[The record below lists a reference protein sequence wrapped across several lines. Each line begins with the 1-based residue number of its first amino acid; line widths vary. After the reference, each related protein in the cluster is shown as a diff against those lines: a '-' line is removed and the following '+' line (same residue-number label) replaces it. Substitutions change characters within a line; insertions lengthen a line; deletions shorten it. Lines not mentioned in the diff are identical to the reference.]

1 VFNLPNNLTLVRIAA
16 SPVLIFLLYFPGRL
30 ACLSAMCLFIAAS
43 LTDIFDG
50 LLARRFNMVTTM
62 GKFLDPLADK
72 ILVACALVM
81 LSSLGW
87 AEPWVVA
94 AIICREIIV
103 TGLRAMAADQ
113 GVIIAAD
120 AFGKLKT
127 FLQSLAIC
135 PLLLHYP
142 WFGLDPAPIGRGL
155 LYFALALT
163 LVSGVN
169 YLYRFYKDYPETSG
183 HKRYERP

>member
-1 VFNLPNNLTLVRIAA
+1 MFNLPNNLTLLRIAA
-16 SPVLIFLLYFPGRL
+16 APGLIILMYFPGRVTCL
-30 ACLSAMCLFIAAS
+30 AAMCLYIAAS

-50 LLARRFNMVTTM
+50 LIARRFNLVTNM

-72 ILVACALVM
+72 VLAVTALVM
-81 LSSLGW
+81 LTSLNW

-94 AIICREIIV
+94 AIICREITV

-113 GVIIAAD
+113 GVVIAAD

-127 FLQSLAIC
+127 IVQTVAIC

-142 WFGLDPAPIGRGL
+142 WFGLDPAPIGRWL

-169 YLYRFYKDYPETSG
+169 YLYRFYTGHPDSSG
-183 HKRYERP
+183 GKRYERQ